1 MQMTSDCFEE
11 YRLIWIPLLLS
22 TLTSKIPA
30 LARKWD
36 TSALYGDSLI
46 PRLYSQ
52 HQILLALE
60 IFSVFNVKPIMVE
73 H

>member
-1 MQMTSDCFEE
+1 MQMTSDCFGE

-30 LARKWD
+30 LARKQN

-46 PRLYSQ
+46 PWFCSQ
-52 HQILLALE
+52 HQIVLALE
-60 IFSVFNVKPIMVE
+60 IFSVFNVKPITVE